1 MVEYIY
7 LNESSLS
14 ALERARE
21 KGGQNLLHFQREVG

>member
-7 LNESSLS
+7 PNESSLS

-21 KGGQNLLHFQREVG
+21 KGGQNLLHYQ